1 MPRPLFASDQDG
13 PVVVLLAVGAALVNA
28 LTSFLQRLGIEG
40 APRESSMSTGI
51 VAHAVRSPVWLL
63 GFVAMGAGFVLQALA
78 LHAGALAVVQ
88 PLLTTELLFVVLIL
102 WGWYAIHVR
111 GRDWLCAGLTVGGL
125 AVFLVVLAPTNAG
138 HNPTTQAWV
147 ISMCVILV
155 AMAVLVGLGRTGPP
169 WWRALLL
176 GAAAS
181 VGFAMT
187 AALTKAFTDAFGG
200 GLGEVV
206 RTWETWA
213 LAVVGLGSFY
223 LMQNAFHAGPFA
235 ASQSTLILV
244 NPFVSVALGAFLY
257 GESFPHGPGVIVAGV
272 ASVVTFLAGGIGLS
286 TSPLIAGVHGAD
298 EVQLLKG
305 RGLLARRA
313 ARHAPHPDANS

>member
-1 MPRPLFASDQDG
+1 MMVG
-13 PVVVLLAVGAALVNA
+13 VVFLLAVGAALVNA
-28 LTSFLQRLGIEG
+28 FTSFLQRLGIED

-51 VAHAVRSPVWLL
+51 VAHAIKSPVWLV
-63 GFVAMGAGFVLQALA
+63 GFVTMGAGFVLQALA

-111 GRDWLCAGLTVGGL
+111 ARDWMYAGLTVGGL

-138 HNPTTQAWV
+138 HAPTRSAWA
-147 ISMCVILV
+147 ISMLVVLVVMGLLV
-155 AMAVLVGLGRTGPP
+155 ALSRTGPA
-169 WWRALLL
+169 WWKALIL

-213 LAVVGLGSFY
+213 LAAIGLGSFY

-257 GESFPHGPGVIVAGV
+257 GESFPHGPGVIAAGV
-272 ASVVTFLAGGIGLS
+272 ASVGAFLAGGIGLS
-286 TSPLIAGVHGAD
+286 TSPLIAGVHATD

-313 ARHAPHPDANS
+313 ARRRGSVSGTEAPTDH